1 MYNESINFRIIKN
14 KEEVIMEKNKV
25 VLAYSGGL
33 DTSVI
38 LKWLEVEKNY
48 DVIAVCVDVGQKD
61 DYMAVK
67 KKALA
72 TGAKKAYIVDVKKE
86 FVTEYLYKGIK
97 AGAIYEDDYLLG
109 TAFARPLIAKKLV
122 EIALM
127 EGAEA
132 IAHGATGKGN
142 DQVRFE
148 AGIKALAPHLKIIA
162 PWREWSLK
170 SREDC
175 IDYAQKYNIP
185 IPVTKKNIYSRD
197 ENLWHIS
204 HEGGNLED
212 PWNAHEKDVYKWS
225 VPAEDAPDAPVELMI
240 SFEKGIPVKIN
251 GETLDPVDMIYELNK
266 LGGENGIGIID
277 IVENRLVGMKSR
289 GVYETPGGT
298 IIYEAHKAL
307 EKLVL
312 DRSTLGYKKLVSTK
326 YAELVYDGMWF
337 SDLFKAL
344 NSFVDTTQENVTG
357 DVKIKLYKGTCS
369 AIATKSKYSLYSEEY
384 VTFGEDDVYN
394 QKDAEG
400 FINLFTLPLKMK
412 ALMNDEN
419 KSSKESVIA

>member
-1 MYNESINFRIIKN
+1 
-14 KEEVIMEKNKV
+14 MEKNKV

-298 IIYEAHKAL
+298 ILWYAHSELERLVL
-307 EKLVL
+307 EKDVQH
-312 DRSTLGYKKLVSTK
+312 YKEQIANK
-326 YAELVYDGMWF
+326 YAELVYNGMWYSGLKMAF
-337 SDLFKAL
+337 DGFIDK
-344 NSFVDTTQENVTG
+344 TQETVSG
-357 DVKIKLYKGTCS
+357 KVKVQLYKGNILS
-369 AIATKSKYSLYSEEY
+369 AGMESPYAIYNDEISSFGFSEL
-384 VTFGEDDVYN
+384 FDHH
-394 QKDAEG
+394 DAEG
-400 FINLFTLPLKMK
+400 FIKLVSLPFKIK
-412 ALMNDEN
+412 AHCLGKEYLD
-419 KSSKESVIA
+419 KTFKSKEA